1 MCASIKHDATLQHC
15 AEYMEVVLFKTW
27 LFCQFFQKIT
37 FNIQRVSGIRG
48 CSHIMSA
55 KIRGSWTPPS
65 AMVSI
70 CHTPLPLPADVIC
83 EQPLKYYTCI
93 LSHCTSFKF
102 NNKLHNVP
110 NVAEPS
116 IPAMLKCQMHPMASP
131 SSYWCWPRG
140 FSPDHIITLRLYGSP
155 PII

>member
-1 MCASIKHDATLQHC
+1 
-15 AEYMEVVLFKTW
+15 
-27 LFCQFFQKIT
+27 
-37 FNIQRVSGIRG
+37 
-48 CSHIMSA
+48 
-55 KIRGSWTPPS
+55 
-65 AMVSI
+65 MVSI

-155 PII
+155 PIIWAHLAFGSRFCSIGGNKASSSRPQKCSQGLNWNSKFLNDTHDKQTEGQITLKGCDDIVLWNVR